1 MAHVLTR
8 DRLQRFFN
16 AINISLFP
24 SPIRRCHLRIASVP
38 ATNAKSFR
46 FDINF
51 QIKKMKSASNLFR
64 ELNKHLFFTWSPRIR
79 IWVIGLKI
87 KLFDAM
93 TNIWRLAANIF
104 KPSFCVDCQF
114 SSIVIAFVCLHT
126 LFRLQIEN
134 WRTFLFRRLLFHFES
149 KVSNYWTSNPK
160 WHGTRSILMRFW
172 MCRMLP
178 TWLFDAITLLMSYVT
193 WNIML
198 SSWNDIFF
206 YLRFIFFSAFTTDE
220 QFALVDQSTKI
231 NC

>member
-114 SSIVIAFVCLHT
+114 SCVR
-126 LFRLQIEN
+126 LFTYTFPSTNRKLTYFSFSSSSFSFRIES
-134 WRTFLFRRLLFHFES
+134 E
-149 KVSNYWTSNPK
+149 
-160 WHGTRSILMRFW
+160 
-172 MCRMLP
+172 
-178 TWLFDAITLLMSYVT
+178 
-193 WNIML
+193 
-198 SSWNDIFF
+198 
-206 YLRFIFFSAFTTDE
+206 
-220 QFALVDQSTKI
+220 
-231 NC
+231 